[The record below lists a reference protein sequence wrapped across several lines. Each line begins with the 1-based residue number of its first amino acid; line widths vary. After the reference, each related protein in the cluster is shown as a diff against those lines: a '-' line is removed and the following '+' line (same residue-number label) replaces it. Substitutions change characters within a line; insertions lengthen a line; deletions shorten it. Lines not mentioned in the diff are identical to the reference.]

1 MVPTVDRL
9 GSTIRQ
15 IRTKRGMT
23 QSEVAKRAGVSASYW
38 ALIEQGKR
46 VPNLDVIEAMGQ
58 ALGVPASILVFLAS
72 DKTEMEQLDRSI
84 AERLA
89 LLSWKLIESP
99 DERES
104 APV

>member
-1 MVPTVDRL
+1 MVPTADRL

-46 VPNLDVIEAMGQ
+46 VPNLDVVEAMGR

-72 DKTEMEQLDRSI
+72 DKTEMEQLDRGI